1 MNKKSISAAVAAIT
15 IVFMIILSGCG
26 AQQSADGSAQAGT
39 AGQSVNAV
47 TASSKETEDHS
58 SDIVRIGSLKGPTTM
73 GLVNLMKKSANGT
86 AQGSYTYT
94 METQPD
100 VLMAD
105 MVNGDIDIALVPA
118 NMASVLYHKTDGGV
132 AVISINTLGVL
143 ECVTGDSTIHTVK
156 DLSGKTVLITGQGAT
171 PEYAL
176 LYLLKENGVK
186 DCKLEFKS
194 EATEIAA
201 ELQKDPK
208 QIAVLPQPFVSVA
221 KMQNSSLQSA
231 FSLSDEWDE
240 LNNGSR
246 LLTGV
251 TIVSR
256 AFLESHADAVDIF
269 LQEQKE
275 SADMA
280 QKDIKGTSELVAE
293 YGIIEKAA
301 VAQKAIPE
309 CNIVCITGNEMKTT
323 LEGYL
328 KILYGQE
335 PKAVGGALP
344 GDDFYVLQTADSK

>member
-1 MNKKSISAAVAAIT
+1 MIKKSVSAAVMVIT
-15 IVFMIILSGCG
+15 IALMAVTSGCG
-26 AQQSADGSAQAGT
+26 ARQVADQSAQQSV
-39 AGQSVNAV
+39 AGQSINATV
-47 TASSKETEDHS
+47 QDSQEAQDHAV
-58 SDIVRIGSLKGPTTM
+58 DIVRIGSLKGPTTL
-73 GLVNLMKKSANGT
+73 GLVNLMKKSSNGT
-86 AQGSYTYT
+86 AQGAYTYT

-105 MVNGDIDIALVPA
+105 MVNGEIDIALVPA
-118 NMASVLYHKTDGGV
+118 NMASVLYQKTNGGV

-143 ECVTGDSTIHTVK
+143 ECVTGDSTVHNVQ
-156 DLSGKTVLITGQGAT
+156 DLSGKTVLITGQGST

-176 LYLLKENGVK
+176 LYLLKENGVT

-201 ELQKDPK
+201 ELQNDPN

-221 KMQNSSLQSA
+221 TMQNSSLHSA
-231 FSLSDEWDE
+231 FSLSDEWDA
-240 LNNGSR
+240 LHNGSR

-251 TIVSR
+251 TVVSR
-256 AFLESHADAVDIF
+256 SFLKAHADAVGVF

-280 QKDIKGTSELVAE
+280 QKDIKGTGELVAE

-301 VAQKAIPE
+301 IAQKAIPK
-309 CNIVCITGNEMKTT
+309 CNIVCITGTEMKTI

-328 KILYGQE
+328 RILYGQE
-335 PKAVGGALP
+335 PKAVGGSMP
-344 GDDFYVLQTADSK
+344 ESDFYVLQTDNLK

>member
-1 MNKKSISAAVAAIT
+1 MIRKSISAAVMAMT
-15 IVFMIILSGCG
+15 IVLMVAVSGCG
-26 AQQSADGSAQAGT
+26 AQQAADESAQESTTGL
-39 AGQSVNAV
+39 SVNSA
-47 TASSKETEDHS
+47 AQEKDDHS
-58 SDIVRIGSLKGPTTM
+58 ADIVRIGSLKGPTTM

-105 MVNGDIDIALVPA
+105 MVNGEIDIALVPA

-143 ECVTGDSTIHTVK
+143 ECVTGDSTIRSVQ
-156 DLSGKTVLITGQGAT
+156 DLDGKTVLITGQGST

-176 LYLLKENGVK
+176 LYLLKENGVT

-208 QIAVLPQPFVSVA
+208 QIAVLPQPFVSA
-221 KMQNSSLQSA
+221 AEMQNSSLRSA
-231 FSLSDEWDE
+231 FSLSDEWDA

-251 TIVSR
+251 TVVSK
-256 AFLESHADAVDIF
+256 AFLEAHADAVGVF
-269 LQEQKE
+269 LQEQAE

-301 VAQKAIPE
+301 VAQKAIPK

-328 KILYGQE
+328 KVLYGQE
-335 PKAVGGALP
+335 PKSVGGSMP
-344 GDDFYVLQTADSK
+344 GDDFYVLQTADHN